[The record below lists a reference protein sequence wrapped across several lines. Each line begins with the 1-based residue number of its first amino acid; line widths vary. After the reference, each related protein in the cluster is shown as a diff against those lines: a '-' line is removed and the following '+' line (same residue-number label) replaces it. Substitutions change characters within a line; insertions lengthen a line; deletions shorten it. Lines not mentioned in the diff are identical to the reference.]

1 LTDSTIRNQ
10 VNGIIGGNRTT
21 YGFRYTYNDGGMV
34 TRMEYPDGAVHTYT
48 YDDNLGR
55 LQRIGEGAQGSAPT
69 DFVYGLEY
77 NRSGVVT
84 RMNYANGT
92 TQRWGFDNRKRI
104 SAISI
109 TGPAGVIENL
119 AYRYDGGGNLLS
131 INDNEYVYDGF
142 GRIAGARTL
151 IPGQVDHYKLVEESF
166 GTYQAG
172 DPINGAVFNPL
183 ADLNGDGRISG
194 ADHSIASFED
204 EGEQY
209 DIESF
214 TYDRNGNRT
223 LLIQNDDEYT
233 YEYDLAKN
241 NQLKKV
247 YVKKAGTTTRKLFAE
262 YFYDANGNTVKRVIH
277 KPEGPETVTFAYD
290 TMNRVVMTQNGP
302 RTIEYTYDNAGNRL
316 YKKESG
322 GALTVYLRHGQ
333 IAVAMDIELTP
344 ESTTERG
351 SSNRYLLSG
360 DLLAGRVTTTRNLD
374 GTTTVKKS
382 WYHLDHLNST
392 KCITDAAGVIEVNY
406 TYRAFGEQLRRLAAD
421 GTPTEDVAK
430 YSYGGKELDEE
441 IGLYYFNARYYDA
454 TLGRFISLDPIQ
466 DGSNWYVYCSNNPLC
481 FVDPSGLLKLDD
493 SLTEGTIEEGDD
505 FEGIASFYYD
515 KTGIQLTANEIAE
528 YNGIE
533 DQTSIKPGDV
543 LYFPTVWWKAV
554 EVTELY
560 GGSVRGGDEGVTYRQ
575 GTANVKFGMDWKR
588 NGGPLLDDFGFRF
601 EANYK
606 VVQTNEVGFCFGFD
620 YSQTSTTYYALLPIK
635 YTYDDVMKSFEGKFE
650 FAGISSGFFVFG
662 GVGGKTWGFDA
673 RGVVSASAWQGE
685 TTGFTIGW
693 GKGASF
699 VSETLYSNPRM
710 VDH

>member
-104 SAISI
+104 AAISI

-151 IPGQVDHYKLVEESF
+151 IPGQIDHYKLVEESF

-322 GALTVYLRHGQ
+322 GALTVYFRHGQ

-374 GTTTVKKS
+374 GTTAAQKS

-421 GTPTEDVAK
+421 GTPTEDAAK

-454 TLGRFISLDPIQ
+454 TLGRFISLDPVQ

-481 FVDPSGLLKLDD
+481 FVDPTGL
-493 SLTEGTIEEGDD
+493 IEIESPAAKEKDP
-505 FEGIASFYYD
+505 
-515 KTGIQLTANEIAE
+515 
-528 YNGIE
+528 NGK
-533 DQTSIKPGDV
+533 D
-543 LYFPTVWWKAV
+543 
-554 EVTELY
+554 
-560 GGSVRGGDEGVTYRQ
+560 RG
-575 GTANVKFGMDWKR
+575 
-588 NGGPLLDDFGFRF
+588 
-601 EANYK
+601 YK
-606 VVQTNEVGFCFGFD
+606 VTISDYHLNAVNFYIEIIRTYCPIILSDDKRSRSESGIPNDTGRSHIRGLTPGYHDTFLFNGNEEKLGPVADKMTMSLYQKAFGGEIIDGTLYTPKDHSYKEVRNRIGYIWGIVSYFVGDHGINGSGPVYAD
-620 YSQTSTTYYALLPIK
+620 GLSVGKEKDNLSDEDIETIDNVLKSSLEETST
-635 YTYDDVMKSFEGKFE
+635 KFRPDE
-650 FAGISSGFFVFG
+650 
-662 GVGGKTWGFDA
+662 KK
-673 RGVVSASAWQGE
+673 E
-685 TTGFTIGW
+685 
-693 GKGASF
+693 
-699 VSETLYSNPRM
+699 
-710 VDH
+710 